1 MSIWTRMGACWTSCC
16 VLLTALLISASAF
29 AQAPDKEFTISV
41 GETLTFNA
49 RGIQRVT
56 IGLSAI
62 ADAQPTGDQRQIVL
76 TGKAPGVTTVNIFS
90 EKGQKTLLVRVVT
103 VNPDSLAAEVRD
115 ILGERSGVD
124 VRVIKGRVLLE
135 GEVASEIYKRKIE
148 KLVELYPSQ
157 VLNFTTFR
165 EAFVEGARMVA
176 MDLYFVQ
183 LATRDSDKLGM
194 NWGQFLGANMS
205 FGSGDVPLFY
215 NSGGGGSQQNAF
227 GTGILPGEKN
237 PARLPNALG
246 ITGGSGTGYWS
257 LIGNLNLAID
267 LMVEHGLIKEIKH
280 GVVVTETGTEAEYH
294 SGGALLIRVASL
306 DAVAVIEKDYGLRV
320 KLKPVLDF
328 ENRVKIA
335 VDAEISE
342 LDYAN
347 GVGDLPGIRRTKVV
361 STVNMQEGQ
370 SVLVSTQTNTIDTS
384 TESGFWMLS
393 RVPIL
398 GWLFKSRA
406 YLGTGL
412 DNAIF
417 ITPRLYEP
425 GGKTHRTLIQ
435 GAFEGLLERGAEADD
450 LPELSNAQ
458 VAPATTKPAPKT
470 EEKKA
475 ADTGADLLD
484 E

>member
-1 MSIWTRMGACWTSCC
+1 MITSNRKGAFWTSCC
-16 VLLTALLISASAF
+16 VLLTGLLLSASVW

-62 ADAQPTGDQRQIVL
+62 ADAQPTGDQKQIVL

-90 EKGQKTLLVRVVT
+90 DKGQKTLLVRVVT
-103 VNPDSLAAEVRD
+103 VNPESLAAEVRD
-115 ILGERSGVD
+115 VLGDRSGVD

-148 KLVELYPSQ
+148 KLVEIYPDQ

-176 MDLYFVQ
+176 MDLYFIQ

-194 NWGQFLGANMS
+194 NWGQFLGANMT
-205 FGSGDVPLFY
+205 FGTGDVPLFY
-215 NSGGGGSQQNAF
+215 SAGGQQQDAF

-237 PARLPNALG
+237 PARLPNAVG

-294 SGGALLIRVASL
+294 SGGSLLIRVASL
-306 DAVAVIEKDYGLRV
+306 DAVSLIEKEYGLRV

-328 ENRVKIA
+328 ENRVKIG

-347 GVGDLPGIRRTKVV
+347 GVGDLPGLRKTKVV

-384 TESGFWMLS
+384 TESGFWLLS

-412 DNAIF
+412 DNALF

-435 GAFEGLLERGAEADD
+435 GAFEGLLGRGAEAND

-458 VAPATTKPAPKT
+458 VAPAAPKTAPKT
-470 EEKKA
+470 EEKKS
-475 ADTGADLLD
+475 DDKGGEELLD

>member
-1 MSIWTRMGACWTSCC
+1 MGAFWTAFY
-16 VLLTALLISASAF
+16 VLLTSLLISASAW

-41 GETLTFNA
+41 GETLTFSA
-49 RGIQRVT
+49 RGIQRVA
-56 IGLSAI
+56 IGLSSI
-62 ADAQPTGDQRQIVL
+62 ADAQPTSDQKQIVL

-90 EKGQKTLLVRVVT
+90 DRGQKTLLVRVVT
-103 VNPDSLAAEVRD
+103 VNPESLASEVRD
-115 ILGERSGVD
+115 IMGERSGVD

-135 GEVASEIYKRKIE
+135 GEVASDIYKRKIE
-148 KLVELYPSQ
+148 KLVELYPTQ

-183 LATRDSDKLGM
+183 LATRDSDKLGL
-194 NWGQFLGANMS
+194 NWGQFLGANMT
-205 FGSGDVPLFY
+205 FGTGDVPLY
-215 NSGGGGSQQNAF
+215 YASGGGGGQQQNAF
-227 GTGILPGEKN
+227 GTGILPGENN
-237 PARLPNALG
+237 PARLPNAVSL
-246 ITGGSGTGYWS
+246 TGGDGASYWS

-280 GVVVTETGTEAEYH
+280 GVIVTETGTEAEYL
-294 SGGALLIRVASL
+294 SGGTLLIRVVGGDSFG
-306 DAVAVIEKDYGLRV
+306 VVEKDYGLNV

-328 ENRVKIA
+328 ENKVKIS
-335 VDAEISE
+335 VDAEFSE

-347 GVGDLPGIRRTKVV
+347 GVGDLPALRKTNVK

-370 SVLVSTQTNTIDTS
+370 SVLISTQANTINTS
-384 TESGFWMLS
+384 TESGFWLLS
-393 RVPIL
+393 RIPIL
-398 GWLFKSRA
+398 GWLFKSRT

-435 GAFEGLLERGAEADD
+435 GAFETLLNSGAEAND

-470 EEKKA
+470 EEKKPEEK
-475 ADTGADLLD
+475 GGEELLD

>member
-1 MSIWTRMGACWTSCC
+1 MSTWKRMGGFWTIIC
-16 VLLTALLISASAF
+16 VLLTSLMISVPAW

-41 GETLTFNA
+41 GETLTFSA

-56 IGLSAI
+56 IGLSTI
-62 ADAQPTGDQRQIVL
+62 ADAQPTSDQKQIIL
-76 TGKAPGVTTVNIFS
+76 TGKLPGVTTVNIFS
-90 EKGQKTLLVRVVT
+90 DKGQKTLLVRVVT
-103 VNPDSLAAEVRD
+103 VNPESLAAEVRD

-194 NWGQFLGANMS
+194 NWGQFLGANMT

-215 NSGGGGSQQNAF
+215 NSGGGTQQGAF
-227 GTGILPGEKN
+227 GTGILPGENN
-237 PARLPNALG
+237 PSRLPNAVPL
-246 ITGGSGTGYWS
+246 TGGSGTGYWS

-280 GVVVTETGTEAEYH
+280 GVVVTETGTEAEYL
-294 SGGALLIRVASL
+294 SGGSLLIRVAGQ
-306 DAVAVIEKDYGLRV
+306 DAVTVIEKEYGLKV
-320 KLKPVLDF
+320 KLKPILDF
-328 ENRVKIA
+328 ENRVKIR
-335 VDAEISE
+335 VDADLSE

-347 GVGDLPGIRRTKVV
+347 GAGDLPGIRRTKVT

-370 SVLVSTQTNTIDTS
+370 SVLISTQTNTINTS

-393 RVPIL
+393 RIPIL
-398 GWLFKSRA
+398 GWLFKSRT

-435 GAFEGLLERGAEADD
+435 GAFEGLLDRGAEADD

-458 VAPATTKPAPKT
+458 AAPATTKPALKSD
-470 EEKKA
+470 EKKSG
-475 ADTGADLLD
+475 DKSGEELLD

>member
-1 MSIWTRMGACWTSCC
+1 
-16 VLLTALLISASAF
+16 
-29 AQAPDKEFTISV
+29 
-41 GETLTFNA
+41 
-49 RGIQRVT
+49 
-56 IGLSAI
+56 
-62 ADAQPTGDQRQIVL
+62 
-76 TGKAPGVTTVNIFS
+76 
-90 EKGQKTLLVRVVT
+90 
-103 VNPDSLAAEVRD
+103 
-115 ILGERSGVD
+115 
-124 VRVIKGRVLLE
+124 
-135 GEVASEIYKRKIE
+135 
-148 KLVELYPSQ
+148 
-157 VLNFTTFR
+157 
-165 EAFVEGARMVA
+165 

-475 ADTGADLLD
+475 ADTGEDLLD